1 MISPFVLFVNVQ
13 LPATPSFP
21 DGWINHPGSQVV
33 LSGGR
38 IVGATV
44 VSQGAGEIAS
54 ELGLAISK
62 KMKRL
67 GPRWSGFGVWDGRK
81 IVENFTKKHMVV
93 LMGFLQGDLTIWGTH
108 QG

>member
-1 MISPFVLFVNVQ
+1 VISPCVLFVNVQ

-67 GPRWSGFGVWDGRK
+67 GPRWSGFGVWDGRNMSK
-81 IVENFTKKHMVV
+81 ISRKNTWWF
-93 LMGFLQGDLTIWGTH
+93 
-108 QG
+108 